1 MFVVFKAW
9 AHFNLDRIFTSVEVK
24 YLYRFLAKDLES
36 LSLYKLL
43 EALMLVDPCQGA
55 VCLES
60 MEPQQHYSIY
70 GQFIPVLT
78 ERKSDGKLIL
88 VEQRERKR

>member
-9 AHFNLDRIFTSVEVK
+9 VHFNLDRIFTSVEVK

-43 EALMLVDPCQGA
+43 EALMLVDPC
-55 VCLES
+55 
-60 MEPQQHYSIY
+60 
-70 GQFIPVLT
+70 
-78 ERKSDGKLIL
+78 
-88 VEQRERKR
+88 